1 MSEMNE
7 IAIENPAFAAER
19 QAPRGYL
26 SLSGWGTELS
36 AYVLLVLL
44 IALGWLIRDS
54 QFISPKDGVGY
65 WLGITGGTL
74 MLLLLLYPLR
84 KRMKILHRLGPTK
97 HWFQMHIILGLVGPL
112 LVLYHCNFQLGSV
125 NSRVALYCM
134 LLVAGSGIIGRH
146 FYSHIHRGLDGHRAT
161 MRELQQELSASVEK
175 NHGLAKL
182 MPELAGKLD
191 EMSEQLR
198 GHQITQSIGIGR
210 SLRWTFSHHFLR
222 LSLVMTA
229 RRELRAAVAASEAV
243 AADQDRLRRS
253 VSKYIRDYTGLVG
266 QVSQFSFYERL
277 FALWHLFH
285 LPTFFIMVLAALF
298 HVLAVHMY

>member
-44 IALGWLIRDS
+44 IALGWLIRNS

-65 WLGITGGTL
+65 WLGIAGGTL

-112 LVLYHCNFQLGSV
+112 MILYHCNFQLGSV

-198 GHQITQSIGIGR
+198 GHQITQTIGIGR
-210 SLRWTFSHHFLR
+210 SLRWTFSHQFLR

-229 RRELRAAVAASEAV
+229 RRELRAAAAMSETV
-243 AADQDRLRRS
+243 AADQGRLKRS
-253 VSKYIRDYTGLVG
+253 ISKYIKDYTSLVG

-277 FALWHLFH
+277 FALWHFFH
-285 LPTFFIMVLAALF
+285 LPTFFIMVLAASF

>member
-1 MSEMNE
+1 MNE
-7 IAIENPAFAAER
+7 TVMQNPAFANEEKTST
-19 QAPRGYL
+19 GFL
-26 SLSGWGTELS
+26 LLKGWGTEAS
-36 AYVLLVLL
+36 AYVLLTLL
-44 IALGWLIRDS
+44 VMLGWLVRDS
-54 QFISPKDGVGY
+54 EFISPKDGTGY

-84 KRMKILHRLGPTK
+84 KRMKLLRRLGTTT
-97 HWFQMHIILGLVGPL
+97 HWFQIHVVLGLVGPL
-112 LVLYHCNFQLGSV
+112 LILYHCNFQIGSI

-134 LLVAGSGIIGRH
+134 LAVAGSGIIGRH
-146 FYSHIHRGLDGHRAT
+146 FYARIHRGLDGHRST
-161 MRELQQELSASVEK
+161 MRELQLELATSVEK

-182 MPELAGKLD
+182 MPDLARKLD
-191 EMSEQLR
+191 HMSDQLR

-210 SLRWTFSHHFLR
+210 SLRWTFTHHFLR

-229 RRELRAAVAASEAV
+229 RRELRAAIASSETV

-253 VSKYIRDYTGLVG
+253 VSKYIRGYTSLVG

-277 FALWHLFH
+277 FALWHVFH

>member
-1 MSEMNE
+1 MNE
-7 IAIENPAFAAER
+7 IALENPAFATER
-19 QAPRGYL
+19 KESRGFFV
-26 SLSGWGTELS
+26 LSGWGTEFS
-36 AYVLLVLL
+36 AYILLVLL
-44 IALGWLIRDS
+44 ITLGWLLRDRH
-54 QFISPKDGVGY
+54 FITPKDGTGY
-65 WLGITGGTL
+65 WLGIAGGTL

-97 HWFQMHIILGLVGPL
+97 HWFQTHIILGLVGPL
-112 LVLYHCNFQLGSV
+112 LILYHCNFQLGSI
-125 NSRVALYCM
+125 NSQVALYCM

-146 FYSHIHRGLDGHRAT
+146 FYSHIHRGLDGHQST

-175 NHGLAKL
+175 NHGLAKIL
-182 MPELAGKLD
+182 PELAGKLD
-191 EMSEQLR
+191 QMSEQLR

-229 RRELRAAVAASEAV
+229 RRELRAAVATSEAV

-253 VSKYIRDYTGLVG
+253 VLKYIRDYTSLVG